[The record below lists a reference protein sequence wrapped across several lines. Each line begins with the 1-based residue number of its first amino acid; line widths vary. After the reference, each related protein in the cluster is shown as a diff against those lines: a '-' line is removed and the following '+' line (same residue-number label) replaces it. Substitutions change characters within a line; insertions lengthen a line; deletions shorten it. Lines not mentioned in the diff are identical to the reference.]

1 MVLRTA
7 VVLATLAAAGPAL
20 AEPLNADAARR
31 FVVGKTFAF
40 TCFEGT
46 AGTGRIFS
54 DGSVAGVVKIQ
65 GTGPTRFMHLPP
77 GTLFTKGETVCS
89 SMKGAVFNPCFNLSR
104 TSDKSFR
111 GAILGFGFM
120 YCDFTRGGREM
131 RTASTGET
139 ADPNATTTPRR
150 SIRHGRPRNETAATP
165 AVSSVPVQPVTSEPL
180 KPATPAAE
188 APKPATPAAEPPALR
203 SSTTPQ

>member
-1 MVLRTA
+1 MLRTA
-7 VVLATLAAAGPAL
+7 VALAVLAVTGPAL
-20 AEPLNADAARR
+20 ADPMNAETARR

-65 GTGPTRFMHLPP
+65 GSGPTRFMHLPP

-89 SMKGAVFNPCFNLSR
+89 SMKGAFFNPCFNLNR

-111 GAILGFGFM
+111 GTVSGFGFM

-131 RTASTGET
+131 RTASATEGDPTT
-139 ADPNATTTPRR
+139 AATPRR
-150 SIRHGRPRNETAATP
+150 SIRHGKARHEAASTP
-165 AVSSVPVQPVTSEPL
+165 AVTSAPVQPVTAEPL
-180 KPATPAAE
+180 KPAASAGEQPV
-188 APKPATPAAEPPALR
+188 LR
-203 SSTTPQ
+203 STVSE